1 MSIQPPLSEL
11 PIKTANS
18 GFYRGFSIDVTVV
31 SKIIIAALVVWCIV
45 WPEWA
50 GQVLGAWNSAILTS
64 FASWYIWVVT
74 FFVVVCLGLA
84 IWPTA
89 GKMNLGAEGE
99 KPEFSNFSWFSMMF
113 GAGIGVGM
121 LTFAVAEPVSH
132 FQNNPEVIQGLT
144 NGGEA
149 DNVRSAY
156 KWSFLHWGLGA
167 WACYAIAGLSLAFFS
182 YRRGLPL
189 TIRSGL
195 TPLFGTALSGV
206 LGTIIDIVAV
216 VATILGVAQTLGF
229 GVEQFVAGLTR
240 IGIDGLVYAEGAVDA
255 AGDALS
261 GPNSVGIVVALLII
275 MGASTLSALS
285 GVGKGIKWLSNINMV
300 LSIFLL
306 GFFILFGAT
315 FFGFNAFFV
324 GIWDYLTALPW
335 MSVNVFAGTPLDTFL
350 ATAPASFQAL
360 TPENATAAFGALSTP
375 GASVESVNAALAS
388 AAEAAEVAAVTLPAA
403 DVTAAIS
410 TTVENRQATWQ
421 GWWPVFYWA
430 WWIAFAP
437 FVGLFLARISRGR
450 TIREFV
456 LGAMIVPSLMCFVWF
471 SWAGGTAI
479 SLELTGGADGAIFG
493 VSNGD
498 KIFAVT
504 EVMLQAISEWLVWGM
519 AVLIVVLLL
528 TFLVTSA
535 DSAVLIV
542 NTINAAGDEGPKA
555 RPHILFWGAALA
567 LVVGGLLVSGGTNA
581 IQTAMVI
588 GALPFSVVMALMA
601 ISLIKAIYNDSR
613 REKAGVEAVTT
624 NVDTGA
630 GAMPAE

>member
-1 MSIQPPLSEL
+1 MKPPLTDL
-11 PIKTANS
+11 PIKTADT
-18 GFYRGFSIDVTVV
+18 GFYRGFSVNVTVV
-31 SKIIIAALVVWCIV
+31 SKIIISVLVVWCIF
-45 WPEWA
+45 WPVQA
-50 GQVLGAWNSAILTS
+50 GAVLSTWNAAILNN
-64 FASWYIWVVT
+64 FAAWYIWVVA
-74 FFVVVCLGLA
+74 FFVIVCLGLA

-89 GKMNLGAEGE
+89 GRLNLGQDGE

-121 LTFAVAEPVSH
+121 LTWAVAEPIAL
-132 FQNNPEVIQGLT
+132 FKNNPAVIQGVNTALSQ
-144 NGGEA
+144 
-149 DNVRSAY
+149 DNVREAY
-156 KWSFLHWGLGA
+156 VWSFLHWGLGA

-189 TIRSGL
+189 TIRSAL
-195 TPLFGTALSGV
+195 TPLFGKALSGT
-206 LGTIIDIVAV
+206 LGHIIDIVAV

-240 IGIDGLVYAEGAVDA
+240 IGIGGLAMEDGSATT
-255 AGDALS
+255 
-261 GPNSVGIVVALLII
+261 VGIIVALLVI

-300 LSIFLL
+300 LSILLL

-315 FFGFNAFFV
+315 FFGATAFFV
-324 GIWDYLTALPW
+324 GIWDYLVALPW
-335 MSVNVFAGTPLDTFL
+335 LSFNVYESDGVEGSEAFKL
-350 ATAPASFQAL
+350 AQ
-360 TPENATAAFGALSTP
+360 
-375 GASVESVNAALAS
+375 
-388 AAEAAEVAAVTLPAA
+388 
-403 DVTAAIS
+403 
-410 TTVENRQATWQ
+410 WQ

-471 SWAGGTAI
+471 AWAGGTAVD
-479 SLELTGGADGAIFG
+479 LELNGDANG
-493 VSNGD
+493 VILDAANGD
-498 KIFAVT
+498 KIFAMT
-504 EVMLQAISEWLVWGM
+504 TFMLEPISQLLSWGM
-519 AVLIVVLLL
+519 AVMIVVLLM

-555 RPHILFWGAALA
+555 RPHILFWGGALA
-567 LVVGGLLVSGGTNA
+567 LVVGGLLISGGTSA

-588 GALPFSVVMALMA
+588 GALPFSLVMLLMCIA
-601 ISLIKAIYNDSR
+601 LIKAIYNDCR
-613 REKAGVEAVTT
+613 REAVGVPTT
-624 NVDTGA
+624 HSEITGLT
-630 GAMPAE
+630 PAE

>member
-1 MSIQPPLSEL
+1 MSIKPPLSDL
-11 PIKTANS
+11 PIKTAER
-18 GFYRGFSIDVTVV
+18 GFYRGFSVDVTVV
-31 SKIIIAALVVWCIV
+31 SKIIISALVVWAIF
-45 WPEWA
+45 WPAESGKVLNGLNSLILQNFA
-50 GQVLGAWNSAILTS
+50 G
-64 FASWYIWVVT
+64 WYIWVVA
-74 FFVVVCLGLA
+74 FFVIVCIGLA

-89 GKMNLGAEGE
+89 GRLNLGVEGE

-121 LTFAVAEPVSH
+121 LTWAVAEPVAH
-132 FQNNPEVIQGLT
+132 FGNNPEVIQGLT
-144 NGGEA
+144 NAGEA
-149 DNVRSAY
+149 DNVRMAY

-167 WACYAIAGLSLAFFS
+167 WACYAVAGLALAFFS

-189 TIRSGL
+189 TIRSSL
-195 TPLFGTALSGV
+195 TPLFGASLSGK
-206 LGTIIDIVAV
+206 LGHLIDIVAV

-240 IGIDGLVYAEGAVDA
+240 IGIGGLMNADGGATVMGVIIAILV
-255 AGDALS
+255 
-261 GPNSVGIVVALLII
+261 I

-300 LSIFLL
+300 LSIVLL

-315 FFGFNAFFV
+315 FFGAQAMV
-324 GIWDYLTALPW
+324 LGIWDYLIALPE
-335 MSVNVFAGTPLDTFL
+335 MSFNVWSSDGVEGSESFL
-350 ATAPASFQAL
+350 
-360 TPENATAAFGALSTP
+360 
-375 GASVESVNAALAS
+375 LA
-388 AAEAAEVAAVTLPAA
+388 
-403 DVTAAIS
+403 
-410 TTVENRQATWQ
+410 QWQ

-471 SWAGGTAI
+471 AWAGGTAI
-479 SLELTGGADGAIFG
+479 DLELNGGANGVIFDAA
-493 VSNGD
+493 NGD
-498 KIFAVT
+498 KIFAMT
-504 EVMLQAISEWLVWGM
+504 EFMLAPIAEILAWGM
-519 AVLIVVLLL
+519 AMLIVVLLM

-555 RPHILFWGAALA
+555 RPHILFWGAALG
-567 LVVGGLLVSGGTNA
+567 LVVAGLLISGGTSA

-588 GALPFSVVMALMA
+588 GALPFSLVMVLMC
-601 ISLIKAIYNDSR
+601 ISLIKAIYNDGK
-613 REKAGVEAVTT
+613 REAAGVGTT
-624 NVDTGA
+624 IDHPDLSSST
-630 GAMPAE
+630 PAE